1 MIETGETFLNDAQL
15 LRFIQEKCG
24 DDIAR
29 FIEKKLGSAII
40 PQSVAILLEKAFDF
54 LNGIDISEIENDID
68 SALELIRKAA
78 GEGGKSEWK

>member
-29 FIEKKLGSAII
+29 FMEKKLGSAGI
-40 PQSVAILLEKAFDF
+40 PPNVANLLEKASDF
-54 LNGIDISEIENDID
+54 LNGISLFEIENDID
-68 SALELIRKAA
+68 SALKLIRKAA
-78 GEGGKSEWK
+78 GERE